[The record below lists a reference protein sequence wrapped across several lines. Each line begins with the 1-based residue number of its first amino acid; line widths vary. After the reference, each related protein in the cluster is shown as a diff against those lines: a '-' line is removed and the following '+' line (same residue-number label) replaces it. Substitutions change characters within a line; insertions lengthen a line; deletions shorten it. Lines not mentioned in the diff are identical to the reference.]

1 MSIISDQPAAEITI
15 SRLKIGEVEKIRD
28 LYNSGSDILKEKML
42 GAWPLTSRMGMIHLA
57 LSVTPMR
64 FFLIFEIKPF
74 VAKKGNEILGF
85 GYIIRKKHR
94 HENVLGMFIREDV
107 QGKGIGKRLLSALL
121 EDEDEVVLNVAMT
134 NTDAI
139 GLYEKMGFKSEG
151 TIQTMKY
158 RRKK

>member
-1 MSIISDQPAAEITI
+1 MSIDQPSPEITI
-15 SRLKIGEVEKIRD
+15 SRLKIRDVEKIRD
-28 LYNSGSDILKEKML
+28 LYNSSSDILKEKML
-42 GAWPLTSRMGMIHLA
+42 GAWPLTSRMGMIHLV

-74 VAKKGNEILGF
+74 IAKKGNEILGF

-158 RRKK
+158 QRKK